1 MNNKTLFELGT
12 EYEESARMVKQRIDK
27 KRAEL
32 KSLRDSIC
40 SVEAY
45 LLKSEL
51 KVLYDEYRQATETAE
66 YLKKYYQPHEGKREL
81 FSY

>member
-1 MNNKTLFELGT
+1 MNNKNLYELGK
-12 EYEESARMVKQRIDK
+12 EYEESARMVKERIDK

-45 LLKSEL
+45 ILKSEL
-51 KVLYDEYRQATETAE
+51 KVLYAEYRQATETAE
-66 YLKKYYQPHEGKREL
+66 YLKTYYEPHQGKREL
-81 FSY
+81 FLY

>member
-1 MNNKTLFELGT
+1 MNNKSLFELGE
-12 EYEESARMVKQRIDK
+12 EYEASARKVKERIDK

-32 KSLRDSIC
+32 KSLKDSIC

-51 KVLYDEYRQATETAE
+51 KVLYEEYRQASETAE
-66 YLKKYYQPHEGKREL
+66 YLKTYYEPHVGKREL
-81 FSY
+81 FLY